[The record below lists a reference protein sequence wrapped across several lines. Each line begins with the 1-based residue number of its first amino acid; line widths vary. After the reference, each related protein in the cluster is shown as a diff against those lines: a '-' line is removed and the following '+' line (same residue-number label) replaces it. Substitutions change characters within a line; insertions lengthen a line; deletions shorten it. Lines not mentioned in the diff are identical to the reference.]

1 MSSRAFAGGA
11 RAIIA
16 APRRSARGVARDVVL
31 ASGATTTGKHQR
43 RRQGGAIVLRRGHFK
58 RLDEIERPPWDLT
71 LHAEIHQMAMDE
83 HDALNPERG
92 TRGRVPGVVDED
104 EDEDEDATSTS
115 TGVTLSAEVSP
126 VGHGFFV
133 DGEIESR
140 AVTEC
145 DRCGC
150 AHVGFVRAP
159 VKAWLDERAGDED
172 DGGGEYEVVPF
183 PVTRDECDLTALA
196 RDLLRMNAP
205 YESLCDACVDMAG
218 AEADE
223 DGFVFRLEP
232 ED

>member
-1 MSSRAFAGGA
+1 M
-11 RAIIA
+11 
-16 APRRSARGVARDVVL
+16 
-31 ASGATTTGKHQR
+31 
-43 RRQGGAIVLRRGHFK
+43 LRRGHFK
-58 RLDEIERPPWDLT
+58 RLDEIERLPWDLT

-196 RDLLRMNAP
+196 RDLSRMNAP
-205 YESLCDACVDMAG
+205 YESLCDACVNMAG

>member
-1 MSSRAFAGGA
+1 MSSRAFARGA
-11 RAIIA
+11 RAIPA
-16 APRRSARGVARDVVL
+16 TPRRSARDVARGVVL

-43 RRQGGAIVLRRGHFK
+43 RRRGGAIVLRRGHFK

-92 TRGRVPGVVDED
+92 PRGRVPGVDD
-104 EDEDEDATSTS
+104 DDDDDDATSTS

-140 AVTEC
+140 AVVEC

-150 AHVGFVRAP
+150 AHVGLVRAP
-159 VKAWLDERAGDED
+159 VKAWLDERASDED

-205 YESLCDACVDMAG
+205 YETLCDACVNVG
-218 AEADE
+218 GTEADE